1 MKFQRK
7 RRERVDITL
16 ISMIDV
22 LFVLLLF
29 FMVSTTFNRHTE
41 VKIKLPEASGE
52 EAESN
57 PKSVNLTI
65 DKTGAYSLV
74 SGNDGQPR
82 PPLPDKS
89 RETLV
94 RELSRLSPEEKDLP
108 FIISA
113 DAKTPHQSVMTVL
126 DVAGQM
132 GFNHITFATQEPE
145 GAEEPQESGE

>member
-1 MKFQRK
+1 MRFQRK

-41 VKIKLPEASGE
+41 VKIKLPEANGE
-52 EAESN
+52 EVEKNA
-57 PKSVNLTI
+57 KSVNVTI
-65 DKTGAYSLV
+65 DAKGVYFLLA
-74 SGNDGQPR
+74 GNEGQSR
-82 PPLPDKS
+82 RLPDQN
-89 RETLV
+89 RETLT

-113 DAKTPHQSVMTVL
+113 DAKSPHQFVMTVL
-126 DVAGQM
+126 DVAGQV
-132 GFNHITFATQEPE
+132 GFNHITFATQESE
-145 GAEEPQESGE
+145 GSEDTGE

>member
-41 VKIKLPEASGE
+41 VKINLPQASGD
-52 EAESN
+52 EADN
-57 PKSVNLTI
+57 HPKSVNVTI
-65 DKTGAYSLV
+65 DAKGIYYLLG
-74 SGNDGQPR
+74 GNEGQSR
-82 PPLPDKS
+82 RLPDQN

-94 RELSRLSPEEKDLP
+94 RELSRLTSEEKDSP

-126 DVAGQM
+126 DVAGQV
-132 GFNHITFATQEPE
+132 GFNHITFATQQPE
-145 GAEEPQESGE
+145 GSEEAEEIAE

>member
-1 MKFQRK
+1 MNFRRK

-41 VKIKLPEASGE
+41 VKVKLPQASGE
-52 EAESN
+52 EAEN
-57 PKSVNLTI
+57 IPKSVNVTI
-65 DKTGAYSLV
+65 DEKGVYFLMG
-74 SGNDGQPR
+74 GNETQSRRLHDQN
-82 PPLPDKS
+82 

-94 RELSRLSPEEKDLP
+94 RELARLSPEEKDLP

-126 DVAGQM
+126 DVAGQI
-132 GFNHITFATQEPE
+132 GFNRITFATEEPE
-145 GAEEPQESGE
+145 GAEGSQESGE

>member
-7 RRERVDITL
+7 RREKVDITL

-41 VKIKLPEASGE
+41 VKIKLPEASGT
-52 EAESN
+52 EADN
-57 PKSVNLTI
+57 YPKSVNVTI
-65 DKTGAYSLV
+65 DAKGVYYLMGSDEQ
-74 SGNDGQPR
+74 GR
-82 PPLPDKS
+82 KLPDQN
-89 RETLV
+89 RETLI
-94 RELSRLSPEEKDLP
+94 RELSRFPAQEKDLP

-126 DVAGQM
+126 DVAGQV
-132 GFNHITFATQEPE
+132 GFNHITFATQEQ
-145 GAEEPQESGE
+145 EETGE

>member
-57 PKSVNLTI
+57 PKSVNVTI
-65 DKTGAYSLV
+65 DAKGVYFLMA
-74 SGNDGQPR
+74 GKEGQSR
-82 PPLPDKS
+82 RLPDQN
-89 RETLV
+89 RETLT

-126 DVAGQM
+126 DVAGQA

-145 GAEEPQESGE
+145 GSEDSGE

>member
-52 EAESN
+52 EVESN
-57 PKSVNLTI
+57 PKSVNVTI
-65 DKTGAYSLV
+65 DAKGVYFLMA
-74 SGNDGQPR
+74 GNEGQSR
-82 PPLPDKS
+82 RLPNQN
-89 RETLV
+89 RETLT

-126 DVAGQM
+126 DVAGQA

-145 GAEEPQESGE
+145 GSEETDE